1 MSYFPQQINQAKED
15 TQLESD
21 NSSNIITLINGLD
34 ENTTLEQLKEINSQC
49 VDLIFDEK
57 LIKSLEYL
65 KKLESFLETAVIETN
80 MITNKKIVII
90 VLYNI
95 ACCFQKLKDLD
106 NSILYLDALI
116 YHFDKNLEKKYNIS
130 ITLDYFDSL
139 IKSKNIFSEK
149 KDLGD
154 WVLDLRFSAKFHIQM
169 SVILSQAKRHVDSL
183 YHAKLAGL
191 ICEDNIIKA
200 YYLYLNIQ
208 NDFKNNNIKENGS
221 INELNRIKE
230 QIKLNYKI
238 ILELKKMV
246 LNLRN
251 NSYYSNNINTIN
263 NINNRSNIK
272 DKKKKKINTVYHNYF
287 TYVNNILKK
296 TSNVSPE
303 KTIKEKQEIKK
314 RNLYDSYDLYRKDQI
329 ESYLKDKNIL
339 MEIKNIFEK
348 KFTQKDDWL
357 NKLNI
362 ENIIYLSALNYD
374 DLDFDSDSKYELLRD
389 SLLEKVIM
397 LTVSYY
403 CISNE
408 LKFLSKDKNNKKT
421 NGEYYHYN
429 ALYFALIFL
438 PPNCPIVNYYMDTY
452 YKNYKQGLEII
463 PEGKINNYKIDL
475 IKKEVFM
482 ENNNNNNDFIF
493 FTKIKKLNKIIR
505 EKEENIINKNIQSE
519 NKSNTKK
526 KRIIIHNNEYYN
538 KKKKNNIISN
548 SLNNSLRHSQK
559 KYDLVNI
566 SDSNIFNNK
575 KINAYSMSKYSN
587 SQTSLN
593 TSIELDN
600 KNIKLINGNF
610 GLIPNNNFI
619 KRVKKSKIQD
629 TKAPKFNLNLDKINI
644 DNNMKNLEKRINKGN
659 KINNSNKKEANK
671 NERKKIFKFEL
682 NNNNKTRRDII
693 DIKIKLD
700 STEKK
705 MKSRINS
712 NNKSNKKTKKTSKIN
727 IGDKK
732 GVLKTINIT
741 KKIIN
746 KRDIKD
752 LNNNIH
758 KKRVSYYQINKP
770 VNIDTKKIIRM
781 NKIAKLVKYF
791 NINNSINIDKEYLTE
806 RTNIKEIKNFLNRR
820 EIIYK
825 SKFNK

>member
-1 MSYFPQQINQAKED
+1 MSYFPQEINQAKED
-15 TQLESD
+15 TQLDSE
-21 NSSNIITLINGLD
+21 NSSNIITLINNLD
-34 ENTTLEQLKEINSQC
+34 ENSTIEQLKEINAQC
-49 VDLIFDEK
+49 VDLIFEEK
-57 LIKSLEYL
+57 PIKSLEYL

-80 MITNKKIVII
+80 IIIPKKIIII

-106 NSILYLDALI
+106 NCILYLDALI

-200 YYLYLNIQ
+200 YYLYLIIQ

-221 INELNRIKE
+221 INELNKIKE
-230 QIKLNYKI
+230 QIKLNFKI
-238 ILELKKMV
+238 IFELKKMV

-251 NSYYSNNINTIN
+251 NSSYSNNININN
-263 NINNRSNIK
+263 NINNGTNIK
-272 DKKKKKINTVYHNYF
+272 EKKKKKINTVYHNYF
-287 TYVNNILKK
+287 TYVKSMIKK
-296 TSNVSPE
+296 TTNVSPE
-303 KTIKEKQEIKK
+303 KTINERQEIKK
-314 RNLYDSYDLYRKDQI
+314 RNLYDSYDIYRKNQI
-329 ESYLKDKNIL
+329 ESYQKEKNIL
-339 MEIKNIFEK
+339 TEIKNIFEK

-438 PPNCPIVNYYMDTY
+438 PPTCPIVNYFVDTY

-463 PEGKINNYKIDL
+463 PEGKVNNYKIDL
-475 IKKEVFM
+475 TKKEVFSKK
-482 ENNNNNNDFIF
+482 NNNTEDCIY
-493 FTKIKKLNKIIR
+493 FTKIIKLNKIIK
-505 EKEENIINKNIQSE
+505 EKNVSIINDIKSK
-519 NKSNTKK
+519 NKSNTKIK
-526 KRIIIHNNEYYN
+526 GIVIHNSEFYN
-538 KKKKNNIISN
+538 KKKKNKIISN
-548 SLNNSLRHSQK
+548 SLNNSINSSLRQ
-559 KYDLVNI
+559 YDLVNI
-566 SDSNIFNNK
+566 SDSNIFPIK
-575 KINAYSMSKYSN
+575 KLNDYSMSKFSN

-593 TSIELDN
+593 TSIDLDN

-619 KRVKKSKIQD
+619 KRVKKSKIKD
-629 TKAPKFNLNLDKINI
+629 IKAPKFNLNLDKINFVH
-644 DNNMKNLEKRINKGN
+644 NRTNLERNISKVH
-659 KINNSNKKEANK
+659 KINHIYEKEKFK
-671 NERKKIFKFEL
+671 NERKKINKFEL
-682 NNNNKTRRDII
+682 NNKHKTRRDII
-693 DIKIKLD
+693 DIKINLN
-700 STEKK
+700 SAEKRK
-705 MKSRINS
+705 NRISKSNSKS
-712 NNKSNKKTKKTSKIN
+712 NNKSKKASKIN
-727 IGDKK
+727 KGDKK
-732 GVLKTINIT
+732 GVLKTINVS

-746 KRDIKD
+746 KRDPKD
-752 LNNNIH
+752 LNNIH
-758 KKRVSYYQINKP
+758 KKRVSYNKTNKP
-770 VNIDTKKIIRM
+770 VNIDTKKIIKI
-781 NKIAKLVKYF
+781 NKIANLVKYF
-791 NINNSINIDKEYLTE
+791 SINNSINIDREYLTE
-806 RTNIKEIKNFLNRR
+806 RTNIKEIKKFIKGR

-825 SKFNK
+825 SKFN